1 MKDSMLQY
9 MDMIIF
15 SVGIMMIFGAILG
28 FAIVYNVTIISISE
42 RSMEFSSLRVMG
54 FDKREIYKLISR
66 ENGIM
71 TLIGVILGVPVG
83 YGMCVGLVSS
93 LSADLYSI
101 PLILEPSTYVITG
114 IATIIFVAI
123 AQLATARKIYNLNF
137 LDALKNRIS

>member
-71 TLIGVILGVPVG
+71 TLIGVILGG
-83 YGMCVGLVSS
+83 SS
-93 LSADLYSI
+93 R
-101 PLILEPSTYVITG
+101 VWNVRRFG
-114 IATIIFVAI
+114 I
-123 AQLATARKIYNLNF
+123 
-137 LDALKNRIS
+137 ISFCGFI